1 MAMSMV
7 DSRPI
12 ASESKSARRNVRPFV
27 YGCVFLLVFIAAVI
41 AMSMRDGAS
50 GAFMTALLAVVV
62 AALAVGVWGTAMA
75 VRETQDL
82 GAHSDD

>member
-1 MAMSMV
+1 MSMV

-27 YGCVFLLVFIAAVI
+27 YGCAILLAFIAAVI
-41 AMSMRDGAS
+41 GMSMRDVAA
-50 GAFMTALLAVVV
+50 GAFLAALLAVVV
-62 AALAVGVWGTAMA
+62 AATAVGVWGTAMA

-82 GAHSDD
+82 GARSDD

>member
-12 ASESKSARRNVRPFV
+12 ASEPKSGRRSVRPFV
-27 YGCVFLLVFIAAVI
+27 YGCVFLLVFIATVV
-41 AMSMRDGAS
+41 AMSMKDGAS

-62 AALAVGVWGTAMA
+62 AAMAVGVWGTAMA
-75 VRETQDL
+75 VRETHDL
-82 GAHSDD
+82 GPHTDD